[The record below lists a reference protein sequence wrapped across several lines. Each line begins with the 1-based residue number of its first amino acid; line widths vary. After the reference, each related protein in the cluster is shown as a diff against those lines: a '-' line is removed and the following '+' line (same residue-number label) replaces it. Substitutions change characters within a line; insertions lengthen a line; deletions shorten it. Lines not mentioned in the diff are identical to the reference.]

1 MGILAD
7 VDMTVGTGSQTSGM
21 EEEEEEEE
29 DGEAPSNLCDSCS
42 LEEAQNGLVGF
53 PRWVTALVRYE
64 TVWYLTVRVIYG

>member
-1 MGILAD
+1 MGILVD

-21 EEEEEEEE
+21 EEEEEEE
-29 DGEAPSNLCDSCS
+29 DGEAPSNLCNSCS

-64 TVWYLTVRVIYG
+64 TVWYLTVPVKYG